1 MRKFKK
7 ITSLCLSVVMAFSLM
22 TVGASASDDI
32 SNFNVSEEQATKIA
46 INFVISRAHAED
58 TDETFPV
65 PFKVVKDE
73 TLYNLDDEVTAYKF
87 NVVDIDGDY
96 SGYVIAGASRDVAPI
111 IEYSC
116 SDAASFID
124 VAEDAILAT
133 GDKAKLYYD
142 GGLDYYIEKSDDA
155 GKALFDVSAKKEL
168 SASKTELKTAKQKL
182 RRFDESAN
190 YEKEWD
196 NALGAASNPPTNT
209 YISDPLN
216 HESGYTGY
224 TMKYIAGATAN
235 MYRLMSSFSDGCGFH
250 CGPTAAT
257 NLCILN
263 YELNGKTN
271 LKSSTWDNTFTTLH
285 TLAQCDCGPY
295 GTYDNVLTTAIRTY
309 GRNRGYSSTTATR
322 DTTPTV
328 NEMKNS
334 IYNNV
339 PQILLV
345 NGHGYYGDHYVM
357 TVGVEQY
364 NYTNGTTTY
373 FRVID
378 GWSTSPRYI
387 NFNSNYMT
395 STITANFN

>member
-1 MRKFKK
+1 MG
-7 ITSLCLSVVMAFSLM
+7 
-22 TVGASASDDI
+22 TVSFAAENTVEVIDA
-32 SNFNVSEEQATKIA
+32 VTAQKIA
-46 INFVISRAHAED
+46 TNFVISRAHAED
-58 TDETFPV
+58 TDEVFPV
-65 PFKVVKDE
+65 PFKVIKDE
-73 TLYNLDDEVTAYKF
+73 TLYDLDDEITAYKF
-87 NVVDIDGDY
+87 NVVDINGDY
-96 SGYVIAGASRDVAPI
+96 SGYVITGAKTDVAPI

-116 SDAASFID
+116 SEVDSFID
-124 VAEDAILAT
+124 VATETISEN
-133 GDKAKLYYD
+133 GDDVKLYYD

-155 GKALFDVSAKKEL
+155 GKKLFDVSAKKEL
-168 SASKTELKTAKQKL
+168 SASKAELKTAKQKS
-182 RRFDESAN
+182 RSVGESVN
-190 YEKEWD
+190 FEKEWD

-235 MYRLMSSFSDGCGFH
+235 MYRLMSSFSNGCGYH

-263 YELNGKTN
+263 YKLNGKTA
-271 LKSSTWDNTFTTLH
+271 LMTESWDKTFTTLH
-285 TLAQCDCGPY
+285 SLAGCDCGPN
-295 GTYDNVLTTAIRTY
+295 GTYDNVLTTAIKTY
-309 GRNRGYSSTTATR
+309 GVNCGYSSTTSTR

-328 NEMKNS
+328 TEMKNS

-345 NGHGYYGDHYVM
+345 NGHGYYGNHYVL

-378 GWSTSPRYI
+378 GWSTSQRYI
-387 NFNSNYMT
+387 NFDSSYMT
-395 STITANFN
+395 STITDNFN

>member
-1 MRKFKK
+1 MKKFKK
-7 ITSLCLSVVMAFSLM
+7 IIEMCMATVMAFSM
-22 TVGASASDDI
+22 TSVGASANNDI
-32 SNFNVSEEQATKIA
+32 SKSDISEEQATKIA
-46 INFVISRAHAED
+46 VNFVISRAHAED

-124 VAEDAILAT
+124 AAEKAILTT
-133 GDKAKLYYD
+133 GDTAKLYYD
-142 GGLDYYIEKSDDA
+142 GGLDYYIEKSDDTA
-155 GKALFDVSAKKEL
+155 TTLFDVSVKKEV
-168 SASKTELKTAKQKL
+168 SDSKSELKAAKQKS
-182 RRFDESAN
+182 RSVGEGVKF
-190 YEKEWD
+190 EKEWD

-209 YISDPLN
+209 YISDPLDY
-216 HESGYTGY
+216 ESGYTGY

-235 MYRLMSSFSDGCGFH
+235 MYRLMSSFSNGCGYH

-263 YELNGKTN
+263 YQLNKKTN
-271 LKSSTWDNTFTTLH
+271 LMSSSWDNTFTTLH
-285 TLAQCDCGPY
+285 SLAKCTCTST
-295 GTYDNVLTTAIRTY
+295 GTYDDKLTTAIRTY
-309 GRNRGYSSTTATR
+309 GKNRGYSSTTSTR

-328 NEMKNS
+328 TEMKNS

-345 NGHGYYGDHYVM
+345 NGHGYYGNHYVL

-364 NYTNGTTTY
+364 NYTSGTTSY

-378 GWSTSPRYI
+378 GWSTSQRYI
-387 NFNSNYMT
+387 CFNSSYMT